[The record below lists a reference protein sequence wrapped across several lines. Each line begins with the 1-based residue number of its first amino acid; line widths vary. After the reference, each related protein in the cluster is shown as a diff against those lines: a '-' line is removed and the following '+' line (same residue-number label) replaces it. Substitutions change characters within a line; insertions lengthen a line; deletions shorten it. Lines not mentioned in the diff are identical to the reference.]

1 VTRLE
6 TNRTPFWLGA
16 AITVAIA
23 PFLGMDGYTMQI
35 LTLTGIYAT
44 VALGLNLVLGNAG
57 QISLGQAGF
66 FGIGAYVT
74 AQLMTK
80 AGISFFIVL
89 PLGGLL
95 AGLVGVG
102 LGYLALRFQGHY
114 LAMVT
119 LCFGLIVQIFFQQA
133 TALTG
138 GAAGI
143 TDIPGPRVL
152 GMLVDNNTDAW
163 CKTFHLAWFLFIAT
177 AWLLTNLLSLQTG
190 RALAALRGDPI
201 AAEASGLNVS
211 KHKVQ
216 AFAISAVLAG
226 LAGGVYCVHTHY
238 IGPEIFGVGASLEFL
253 IMVVVGGLGRPMGA
267 VAGALLLAVAPEF
280 MRSYEEYRLLFF
292 SMVLMTM
299 VLIAPEGIWGLIT
312 RIYALVTRRDSKER
326 ESPA

>member
-1 VTRLE
+1 MTKLVTS
-6 TNRTPFWLGA
+6 RTAFWLGA
-16 AITVAIA
+16 TIVVAVA
-23 PFLGMDGYTMQI
+23 PFLGMDGYNVQI

-74 AQLMTK
+74 AQLVMK
-80 AGISFFIVL
+80 ADISFFLVL

-102 LGYLALRFQGHY
+102 LGYLALRFHGHY

-119 LCFGLIVQIFFQQA
+119 LCFGLIVQIFFQQV
-133 TALTG
+133 TVLTG

-152 GMLVDNNTDAW
+152 GLLVDNNPDSW
-163 CKTFHLAWFLFIAT
+163 CKTFHLAWFLFIVA
-177 AWLLTNLLSLQTG
+177 AWLLSNLLSLQTG
-190 RALAALRGDPI
+190 RALAALRDDPI
-201 AAEASGLNVS
+201 AAESSGLNAS

-226 LAGGVYCVHTHY
+226 LAGGVYSVHTHY
-238 IGPEIFGVGASLEFL
+238 IGPELFGVGASLEFL

-267 VAGALLLAVAPEF
+267 VAGAFLLALAPEL
-280 MRSYEEYRLLFF
+280 MRAYEEYRLLFF
-292 SMVLMTM
+292 SVVLMAM
-299 VLIAPEGIWGLIT
+299 ILIAPEGLWGLMT
-312 RIYALVTRRDSKER
+312 RIYAHVMRRGSKEG